1 MKPFDIYNAL
11 GNISRDMLEES
22 DNADKEKNN
31 GLSPIA
37 NEKIS
42 LQSDTKNEI
51 HIRRYSGAVPIAA
64 AAACIALTV
73 IGVNLLINIP
83 ESGTIDI
90 TSIKTETVL
99 TNEFAPSAWIEA
111 DDDTDYSQFFQGDNI
126 NGVALELYD
135 PNHADTVS
143 NSDKLDY
150 YTFDD
155 KYVRSILPFDV
166 SEFSSVNGDMQ
177 LDGKGDPNYIFI
189 NINDLPADPEN
200 AEYPHS
206 KYINITA
213 QMNAVRIYSDE
224 VSPVQRYGADVYYYR
239 ESDNIL
245 HTDVIINGIGYSVIY
260 GNMSCNEAGKIMDQI
275 ILNQFDASSFDTSKA
290 DKHTTEHGNI
300 TLEEAKQF
308 EIFSSHL
315 PVSESVQEYMSEFY
329 CNASYNSNKKND
341 VLEQLVLDIYY
352 YNDQSGIDMIYQ
364 YPSFIPNNAAVIS
377 PVGLFTKEDFL
388 TAAGITDNSPATFS
402 YVIDFNDFDILVNVN
417 NCNIDML
424 WEIMKSILPTDERM
438 SSAQN
443 ENVSAETEPEVN
455 EDDPEETS
463 PSETENSE
471 TTADNE
477 AVRTTKKNFYNDN
490 EPIEISAD
498 EYEKIK
504 LIDHTA
510 LYNIKPEMTYDDII
524 DLLGETTDPAGEAY
538 ATKYIYT
545 RFIYGEDSLSAE
557 YYDEYLIDIY
567 FPTKDSTVGKNAVQ
581 LLSEAVPIIA
591 PY

>member
-1 MKPFDIYNAL
+1 MKPFDIYTAI

-22 DNADKEKNN
+22 NLSDKEKNT

-42 LQSDTKNEI
+42 LQNDKKDEI
-51 HIRRYSGAVPIAA
+51 HIRRHSGAVPIAA

-99 TNEFAPSAWIEA
+99 TNEFAPSEWIEA
-111 DDDTDYSQFFQGDNI
+111 DDNTDYSQFFQGDNI

-135 PNHADTVS
+135 PDHANTVN
-143 NSDKLDY
+143 NSGKLDY

-155 KYVRSILPFDV
+155 KYVRSMLPFDV
-166 SEFSSVNGDMQ
+166 SEFSSVNGSMN

-213 QMNAVRIYSDE
+213 QMNAVRMYSDE
-224 VSPVQRYGADVYYYR
+224 ISPVQRYGADVYYYR

-245 HTDVIINGIGYSVIY
+245 HTDVIINGTAYSVIY
-260 GNMSCNEAGKIMDQI
+260 GNMSCDEAGKIMDQI
-275 ILNQFDASSFDTSKA
+275 ILNQFDVSSFDTSKA

-300 TLEEAKQF
+300 TLEEAKKF
-308 EIFSSHL
+308 EFFSSHL

-329 CNASYNSNKKND
+329 NSVSYSSNKKND
-341 VLEQLVLDIYY
+341 VVEQLVLDIYY
-352 YNDQSGIDMIYQ
+352 YNDQSSIDMIYQ

-377 PVGLFTKEDFL
+377 PVGSFTKEDFL
-388 TAAGITDNSPATFS
+388 KAAGITDNSPATFS
-402 YVIDFNDFDILVNVN
+402 YVIDLNDFDILVNVN
-417 NCNIDML
+417 NCDIDML

-438 SSAQN
+438 SSAQE

-455 EDDPEETS
+455 EDTPEETS
-463 PSETENSE
+463 APETENSE
-471 TTADNE
+471 TIADTE

-510 LYNIKPEMTYDDII
+510 LYNIKPEMTYDDVI
-524 DLLGETTDPAGEAY
+524 DLLGETADPASGVYGAR
-538 ATKYIYT
+538 YIYT
-545 RFIYGEDSLSAE
+545 RFIYGEDSLSSE

-567 FPTKDSTVGKNAVQ
+567 FPTKDSTVGQNAGQ
-581 LLSEAVPIIA
+581 LLSKAVPIIA